1 MSWIEQHRSGV
12 YHVAFRVGKT
22 RFKRSLHTKD
32 RRKAEGMAGR
42 IDENI
47 ALVERGRLSI
57 PDEADVVAFL
67 LSDGM
72 VNEQPEAP
80 KLTTLKALFD
90 SFLNNLRT
98 GSIEDSTLYGM
109 KIHMKHLKQHLGAN
123 FRIQQL
129 NFDNLQEY
137 VHRRSQDDG
146 MRGRKLSATT
156 IKKEMVTL
164 KAIWIWGT
172 RRGLVSRPFPNE
184 GLRYPKTT
192 ERPAFQTWADIE
204 RRIQRGTLTQ
214 EQQADLWDCLFLMLP
229 EVEEVLE
236 RVRLNAFDPF
246 LYPMFVFAAHTGAR
260 RSEMLRSQIDDIDLV
275 RKTAVIREK
284 KRVPGKCTT
293 RSVPLSPLLSDVLQ
307 DWLARHPG
315 GPWTFC
321 RMPNVLA
328 LHNRNGNIAALTP
341 RDAHYGFKRVFV
353 ESKWSKLRGWHVF
366 RHSFCSNSAAA
377 GIDQRIINGWV
388 GHQTE
393 EMVRRYRHLI
403 PNQQQEAIQLVF
415 AHRQQS
421 LISDAG

>member
-67 LSDGM
+67 LSDGK

-109 KIHMKHLKQHLGAN
+109 KIHMKHLKQHIGAN

-129 NFDNLQEY
+129 KFDNLQEY

-204 RRIQRGTLTQ
+204 HRIQRGGLTP
-214 EQQADLWDCLFLMLP
+214 EQQADLWDCLFLTLP

-236 RVRLNAFDPF
+236 RVRLNALDPF
-246 LYPMFVFAAHTGAR
+246 LYY
-260 RSEMLRSQIDDIDLV
+260 L
-275 RKTAVIREK
+275 
-284 KRVPGKCTT
+284 
-293 RSVPLSPLLSDVLQ
+293 
-307 DWLARHPG
+307 
-315 GPWTFC
+315 
-321 RMPNVLA
+321 
-328 LHNRNGNIAALTP
+328 
-341 RDAHYGFKRVFV
+341 
-353 ESKWSKLRGWHVF
+353 
-366 RHSFCSNSAAA
+366 
-377 GIDQRIINGWV
+377 
-388 GHQTE
+388 
-393 EMVRRYRHLI
+393 
-403 PNQQQEAIQLVF
+403 
-415 AHRQQS
+415 
-421 LISDAG
+421 